1 MMGNRKQPFGY
12 KMSLGEIVIQESE
25 AKLVQEIFLRYIAG
39 ESLNELTESLRQQDI
54 PYDEGRL
61 WNKNMVARILAD
73 TRYTGEKGYPK
84 LIDEEQLIAANE
96 KRSNKPQ
103 LPKKTEAQK
112 VLRRLCG
119 TPPSEQVE
127 QSVTDLLNGLANCP
141 DRIRHQR
148 SPTPATHSKTQEA
161 LDNTLEQQPIDED
174 SAKVLILRLAAEQYA
189 ALGNEEYE
197 TNRLRRLFSA
207 FECVAELNADLLKN
221 TVSEVL
227 VTRQNVKLRLKKWP
241 NHRKER
247 PAMKDDA
254 PRVIKIPAKPE
265 TTRQAEAR
273 RQLRVAAYCR
283 VSTKEE
289 DQANSYEVQKE
300 YYTDKIMSNTA
311 WTMAGIFA
319 DKGITGTSAKKR
331 EDFMRMIRH
340 CRQKKIDVILTKSVS
355 RFSRNTVDC
364 LYYIRALKQLGIAV
378 IFEKENINSLE
389 EDSELRI
396 TLSGAFAQSESESI
410 SANVT
415 WGKRRAMEAGKVSIQ
430 YKKLYGYRKGE
441 DGQPEIIPEQAEIVR
456 WLYERYLTGAS
467 LRMIKDELE
476 QQGVKCFEDS
486 PEWTISRIRSILQ
499 NEKYC
504 GDVLMQKT
512 FRQDF
517 INRKAIKNTGQLPMY
532 LIENHHEGIVS
543 REKYDAVQAEMA
555 RRNAAKSPSKNA
567 VTGMASYASKYAL
580 SERLVCG
587 ECGTLYRRCTWTRN
601 GEKRVVWRCVSRLDY
616 GKKYCHNSP
625 TLDEAPLQQAIL
637 AVLNTAMADKNS
649 LIRQIT
655 AAMETELIPF
665 PGGTMSLG
673 DIECRLRVLE
683 QQFQTLLEKAT
694 DDPAAYGGQ
703 FKEILDEQTFLK
715 EKRSVILANNNEQT
729 KANQR
734 IMDAAQTLENA
745 SPYITEWDESAVR
758 QLVETVKILSK
769 DEVAVTLKGG
779 IEICQKIM
787 Y

>member
-12 KMSLGEIVIQESE
+12 KMALGEIVIQEAE
-25 AKLVQEIFLRYIAG
+25 AKLVQEIFRRYIAG
-39 ESLNELTESLRQQDI
+39 ESLNELTEALRHQDI

-73 TRYTGEKGYPK
+73 VRYTGEKGYPK
-84 LIDEEQLIAANE
+84 LIDEAQLIAANE

-119 TPPSEQVE
+119 TPPSERVE
-127 QSVTDLLNGLANCP
+127 QSVADLLNGLANYP
-141 DRIRHQR
+141 ERIQHQR
-148 SPTPATHSKTQEA
+148 SPTPATHS
-161 LDNTLEQQPIDED
+161 N
-174 SAKVLILRLAAEQYA
+174 
-189 ALGNEEYE
+189 
-197 TNRLRRLFSA
+197 
-207 FECVAELNADLLKN
+207 
-221 TVSEVL
+221 
-227 VTRQNVKLRLKKWP
+227 
-241 NHRKER
+241 
-247 PAMKDDA
+247 
-254 PRVIKIPAKPE
+254 
-265 TTRQAEAR
+265 
-273 RQLRVAAYCR
+273 
-283 VSTKEE
+283 
-289 DQANSYEVQKE
+289 
-300 YYTDKIMSNTA
+300 KIMSNTA

-415 WGKRRAMEAGKVSIQ
+415 WGKRRAMETGKVSIQ
-430 YKKLYGYRKGE
+430 YKKLYGYRKGG

-456 WLYERYLTGAS
+456 WIYERYLTGAS
-467 LRMIKDELE
+467 LRMIKEELE
-476 QQGVKCFEDS
+476 QQGVKCSEAS
-486 PEWTISRIRSILQ
+486 LEWTISRIRSILQ

-532 LIENHHEGIVS
+532 FIENHHEGIVS

-637 AVLNTAMADKNS
+637 AALNTAMADKNS

-655 AAMETELIPF
+655 DAMETEIIPF

-673 DIECRLRVLE
+673 DIERRLRELE
-683 QQFQTLLEKAT
+683 QQFQTLLEKAA

-703 FKEILDEQTFLK
+703 FKEILDEQTLLK
-715 EKRSVILANNNEQT
+715 GRRSGILADNKEQA

-745 SPYITEWDESAVR
+745 SPHITEWDESAVR
-758 QLVETVKILSK
+758 QLVETVKVLSK

>member
-1 MMGNRKQPFGY
+1 
-12 KMSLGEIVIQESE
+12 
-25 AKLVQEIFLRYIAG
+25 
-39 ESLNELTESLRQQDI
+39 
-54 PYDEGRL
+54 
-61 WNKNMVARILAD
+61 
-73 TRYTGEKGYPK
+73 
-84 LIDEEQLIAANE
+84 
-96 KRSNKPQ
+96 
-103 LPKKTEAQK
+103 
-112 VLRRLCG
+112 
-119 TPPSEQVE
+119 
-127 QSVTDLLNGLANCP
+127 
-141 DRIRHQR
+141 
-148 SPTPATHSKTQEA
+148 
-161 LDNTLEQQPIDED
+161 
-174 SAKVLILRLAAEQYA
+174 
-189 ALGNEEYE
+189 
-197 TNRLRRLFSA
+197 
-207 FECVAELNADLLKN
+207 
-221 TVSEVL
+221 
-227 VTRQNVKLRLKKWP
+227 
-241 NHRKER
+241 
-247 PAMKDDA
+247 MKDDA

-467 LRMIKDELE
+467 LRMIKEELE

-517 INRKAIKNTGQLPMY
+517 INRKAIGQLPMY

-637 AVLNTAMADKNS
+637 AVLNTTMADKNS

-655 AAMETELIPF
+655 DAMETEIIPF

-673 DIECRLRVLE
+673 DIERRLRELE

-703 FKEILDEQTFLK
+703 FKEILDEQTLLK
-715 EKRSVILANNNEQT
+715 ERRSGILADNNEQA

-745 SPYITEWDESAVR
+745 SLHITEWDESAVR
-758 QLVETVKILSK
+758 QLVETVKVLSK
-769 DEVAVTLKGG
+769 DEIAVNLKGG

>member
-1 MMGNRKQPFGY
+1 M
-12 KMSLGEIVIQESE
+12 
-25 AKLVQEIFLRYIAG
+25 
-39 ESLNELTESLRQQDI
+39 
-54 PYDEGRL
+54 
-61 WNKNMVARILAD
+61 
-73 TRYTGEKGYPK
+73 
-84 LIDEEQLIAANE
+84 
-96 KRSNKPQ
+96 
-103 LPKKTEAQK
+103 
-112 VLRRLCG
+112 
-119 TPPSEQVE
+119 
-127 QSVTDLLNGLANCP
+127 
-141 DRIRHQR
+141 
-148 SPTPATHSKTQEA
+148 
-161 LDNTLEQQPIDED
+161 
-174 SAKVLILRLAAEQYA
+174 
-189 ALGNEEYE
+189 
-197 TNRLRRLFSA
+197 
-207 FECVAELNADLLKN
+207 
-221 TVSEVL
+221 
-227 VTRQNVKLRLKKWP
+227 
-241 NHRKER
+241 KE
-247 PAMKDDA
+247 DA

-265 TTRQAEAR
+265 ATRQAEAR

-532 LIENHHEGIVS
+532 LIENHHEGIV
-543 REKYDAVQAEMA
+543 RPQEVQCGAGGDGAAQGGKKSLQESLH
-555 RRNAAKSPSKNA
+555 RSFSLHQPLRPLGPSGVRRVRNAVPPLHMDAPRWKVRRVALCEPS
-567 VTGMASYASKYAL
+567 GL
-580 SERLVCG
+580 
-587 ECGTLYRRCTWTRN
+587 W
-601 GEKRVVWRCVSRLDY
+601 
-616 GKKYCHNSP
+616 
-625 TLDEAPLQQAIL
+625 Q
-637 AVLNTAMADKNS
+637 
-649 LIRQIT
+649 
-655 AAMETELIPF
+655 
-665 PGGTMSLG
+665 
-673 DIECRLRVLE
+673 
-683 QQFQTLLEKAT
+683 
-694 DDPAAYGGQ
+694 
-703 FKEILDEQTFLK
+703 EILPQ
-715 EKRSVILANNNEQT
+715 LAHT
-729 KANQR
+729 
-734 IMDAAQTLENA
+734 
-745 SPYITEWDESAVR
+745 
-758 QLVETVKILSK
+758 
-769 DEVAVTLKGG
+769 G
-779 IEICQKIM
+779 
-787 Y
+787 

>member
-1 MMGNRKQPFGY
+1 MLWLSRKDIEHISRRLLRDYLKKVPQKVDHIDPADFAE
-12 KMSLGEIVIQESE
+12 KMCGLQFTFADISE
-25 AKLVQEIFLRYIAG
+25 AHDAIGLTATSGVIITIPQRDGTRLDYELDGKTAFIDQSLVAENQI
-39 ESLNELTESLRQQDI
+39 
-54 PYDEGRL
+54 GRL
-61 WNKNMVARILAD
+61 NFTMMHEAAHQLFWML
-73 TRYTGEKGYPK
+73 YP
-84 LIDEEQLIAANE
+84 
-96 KRSNKPQ
+96 
-103 LPKKTEAQK
+103 
-112 VLRRLCG
+112 
-119 TPPSEQVE
+119 
-127 QSVTDLLNGLANCP
+127 
-141 DRIRHQR
+141 
-148 SPTPATHSKTQEA
+148 
-161 LDNTLEQQPIDED
+161 
-174 SAKVLILRLAAEQYA
+174 
-189 ALGNEEYE
+189 EEYE
-197 TNRLRRLFSA
+197 AQTPR
-207 FECVAELNADLLKN
+207 CVFRMTDEH
-221 TVSEVL
+221 T
-227 VTRQNVKLRLKKWP
+227 Q
-241 NHRKER
+241 
-247 PAMKDDA
+247 
-254 PRVIKIPAKPE
+254 
-265 TTRQAEAR
+265 
-273 RQLRVAAYCR
+273 
-283 VSTKEE
+283 
-289 DQANSYEVQKE
+289 

-467 LRMIKDELE
+467 LRMIKEELE

-715 EKRSVILANNNEQT
+715 EKRSVILANNNEQA

>member
-1 MMGNRKQPFGY
+1 M
-12 KMSLGEIVIQESE
+12 
-25 AKLVQEIFLRYIAG
+25 
-39 ESLNELTESLRQQDI
+39 
-54 PYDEGRL
+54 
-61 WNKNMVARILAD
+61 
-73 TRYTGEKGYPK
+73 
-84 LIDEEQLIAANE
+84 
-96 KRSNKPQ
+96 
-103 LPKKTEAQK
+103 
-112 VLRRLCG
+112 
-119 TPPSEQVE
+119 
-127 QSVTDLLNGLANCP
+127 
-141 DRIRHQR
+141 
-148 SPTPATHSKTQEA
+148 
-161 LDNTLEQQPIDED
+161 
-174 SAKVLILRLAAEQYA
+174 
-189 ALGNEEYE
+189 
-197 TNRLRRLFSA
+197 
-207 FECVAELNADLLKN
+207 
-221 TVSEVL
+221 
-227 VTRQNVKLRLKKWP
+227 
-241 NHRKER
+241 
-247 PAMKDDA
+247 
-254 PRVIKIPAKPE
+254 
-265 TTRQAEAR
+265 
-273 RQLRVAAYCR
+273 
-283 VSTKEE
+283 
-289 DQANSYEVQKE
+289 
-300 YYTDKIMSNTA
+300 
-311 WTMAGIFA
+311 
-319 DKGITGTSAKKR
+319 
-331 EDFMRMIRH
+331 
-340 CRQKKIDVILTKSVS
+340 
-355 RFSRNTVDC
+355 
-364 LYYIRALKQLGIAV
+364 
-378 IFEKENINSLE
+378 
-389 EDSELRI
+389 
-396 TLSGAFAQSESESI
+396 
-410 SANVT
+410 
-415 WGKRRAMEAGKVSIQ
+415 SIQ

-441 DGQPEIIPEQAEIVR
+441 DGRPEIIPEQAEVVR

-476 QQGVKCFEDS
+476 QQDVKCFEDS
-486 PEWTISRIRSILQ
+486 PKWSISRIRSILQ

-512 FRQDF
+512 FRQNF

-567 VTGMASYASKYAL
+567 VTGMSSYASKYAL

-665 PGGTMSLG
+665 AGGTMSLR

-715 EKRSVILANNNEQT
+715 EKRSVILANNNEQA

>member
-1 MMGNRKQPFGY
+1 M
-12 KMSLGEIVIQESE
+12 
-25 AKLVQEIFLRYIAG
+25 
-39 ESLNELTESLRQQDI
+39 
-54 PYDEGRL
+54 
-61 WNKNMVARILAD
+61 
-73 TRYTGEKGYPK
+73 
-84 LIDEEQLIAANE
+84 
-96 KRSNKPQ
+96 
-103 LPKKTEAQK
+103 
-112 VLRRLCG
+112 
-119 TPPSEQVE
+119 
-127 QSVTDLLNGLANCP
+127 
-141 DRIRHQR
+141 
-148 SPTPATHSKTQEA
+148 
-161 LDNTLEQQPIDED
+161 
-174 SAKVLILRLAAEQYA
+174 
-189 ALGNEEYE
+189 
-197 TNRLRRLFSA
+197 
-207 FECVAELNADLLKN
+207 
-221 TVSEVL
+221 
-227 VTRQNVKLRLKKWP
+227 
-241 NHRKER
+241 KE
-247 PAMKDDA
+247 DA

-265 TTRQAEAR
+265 ATRQAEAR

-430 YKKLYGYRKGE
+430 YKKLYGYRKGG

-456 WLYERYLTGAS
+456 WIYERYLTGAS
-467 LRMIKDELE
+467 LRMIKEELE
-476 QQGVKCFEDS
+476 QQGVRCSEDS

-543 REKYDAVQAEMA
+543 REKYDAIQAEMA

-637 AVLNTAMADKNS
+637 AALNKAMADKNS

-655 AAMETELIPF
+655 DAMETEIIPF

-673 DIECRLRVLE
+673 DIERRLRELE

-703 FKEILDEQTFLK
+703 FKEILDEQTLLK
-715 EKRSVILANNNEQT
+715 ERRSGILADNKEQA

-745 SPYITEWDESAVR
+745 SPHITEWDESAVR
-758 QLVETVKILSK
+758 QLVETVKVLSK
-769 DEVAVTLKGG
+769 DEIAVTLKGG
-779 IEICQKIM
+779 IEIRQKIM

>member
-1 MMGNRKQPFGY
+1 LKTVEKIERKLPVL
-12 KMSLGEIVIQESE
+12 K
-25 AKLVQEIFLRYIAG
+25 
-39 ESLNELTESLRQQDI
+39 
-54 PYDEGRL
+54 
-61 WNKNMVARILAD
+61 
-73 TRYTGEKGYPK
+73 TRK
-84 LIDEEQLIAANE
+84 
-96 KRSNKPQ
+96 
-103 LPKKTEAQK
+103 
-112 VLRRLCG
+112 
-119 TPPSEQVE
+119 
-127 QSVTDLLNGLANCP
+127 
-141 DRIRHQR
+141 
-148 SPTPATHSKTQEA
+148 
-161 LDNTLEQQPIDED
+161 
-174 SAKVLILRLAAEQYA
+174 
-189 ALGNEEYE
+189 
-197 TNRLRRLFSA
+197 
-207 FECVAELNADLLKN
+207 
-221 TVSEVL
+221 
-227 VTRQNVKLRLKKWP
+227 
-241 NHRKER
+241 
-247 PAMKDDA
+247 
-254 PRVIKIPAKPE
+254 
-265 TTRQAEAR
+265 
-273 RQLRVAAYCR
+273 RVAAYAR
-283 VSTKEE
+283 VSMESE
-289 DQANSYEVQKE
+289 RMQHSLSAQVSYYSALIQKNPEWE
-300 YYTDKIMSNTA
+300 Y
-311 WTMAGIFA
+311 AGVFA
-319 DKGITGTSAKKR
+319 DYGISGTGTKKR
-331 EDFMRMIRH
+331 EEFNRMLAE
-340 CRQKKIDVILTKSVS
+340 CEAGNIDIILTKSIQ
-355 RFSRNTVDC
+355 RFARNTVD
-364 LYYIRALKQLGIAV
+364 LLNTVRHLKDLGIEV
-378 IFEKENINSLE
+378 RFEKENINSLE

-441 DGQPEIIPEQAEIVR
+441 DGQPEIIPKQAEIVR

>member
-1 MMGNRKQPFGY
+1 M
-12 KMSLGEIVIQESE
+12 
-25 AKLVQEIFLRYIAG
+25 
-39 ESLNELTESLRQQDI
+39 
-54 PYDEGRL
+54 
-61 WNKNMVARILAD
+61 
-73 TRYTGEKGYPK
+73 
-84 LIDEEQLIAANE
+84 
-96 KRSNKPQ
+96 
-103 LPKKTEAQK
+103 
-112 VLRRLCG
+112 
-119 TPPSEQVE
+119 
-127 QSVTDLLNGLANCP
+127 
-141 DRIRHQR
+141 
-148 SPTPATHSKTQEA
+148 
-161 LDNTLEQQPIDED
+161 
-174 SAKVLILRLAAEQYA
+174 
-189 ALGNEEYE
+189 
-197 TNRLRRLFSA
+197 
-207 FECVAELNADLLKN
+207 
-221 TVSEVL
+221 
-227 VTRQNVKLRLKKWP
+227 
-241 NHRKER
+241 KE
-247 PAMKDDA
+247 DA

-265 TTRQAEAR
+265 ATRQAEAR

-512 FRQDF
+512 YTVDCLTHKTKKNEGEVEQYF
-517 INRKAIKNTGQLPMY
+517 IPDHHPAIVEREVWDKAQVRLEQIAGKRRRIRPKQQRLIPLRKGVLLGFVPIRPTWKAVSFKRLETATEKVMALVDAKPEQEHIEYESEECEMEILKGFEVINLKQPKGESVMTVTSNSLKFNKATAVELNYAPYIRVLLNAKTSQIAIQPCSEKDPNAIKFSNEESKQTYAISIKVPAIQVEFRRMLPFEDDNGGK
-532 LIENHHEGIVS
+532 L
-543 REKYDAVQAEMA
+543 
-555 RRNAAKSPSKNA
+555 
-567 VTGMASYASKYAL
+567 SYTL
-580 SERLVCG
+580 N
-587 ECGTLYRRCTWTRN
+587 GTLYPD
-601 GEKRVVWRCVSRLDY
+601 EQVVIYDIGDV
-616 GKKYCHNSP
+616 KP
-625 TLDEAPLQQAIL
+625 
-637 AVLNTAMADKNS
+637 
-649 LIRQIT
+649 
-655 AAMETELIPF
+655 ETEKKRR
-665 PGGTMSLG
+665 GRRKKSE
-673 DIECRLRVLE
+673 IEAE
-683 QQFQTLLEKAT
+683 Q
-694 DDPAAYGGQ
+694 
-703 FKEILDEQTFLK
+703 KE
-715 EKRSVILANNNEQT
+715 N
-729 KANQR
+729 
-734 IMDAAQTLENA
+734 
-745 SPYITEWDESAVR
+745 
-758 QLVETVKILSK
+758 
-769 DEVAVTLKGG
+769 
-779 IEICQKIM
+779 
-787 Y
+787 